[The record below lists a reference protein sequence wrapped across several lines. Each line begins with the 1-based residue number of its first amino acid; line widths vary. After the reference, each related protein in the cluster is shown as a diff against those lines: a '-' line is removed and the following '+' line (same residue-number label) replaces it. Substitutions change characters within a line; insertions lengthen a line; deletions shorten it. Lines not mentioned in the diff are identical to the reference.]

1 MPTRKTSLTMDAD
14 LLDEAREYGINI
26 SAAASSGLESVV
38 KAERQRRWQN
48 ENRAWIDDYNRIVET
63 HGLPLAKHRA
73 FRPED

>member
-14 LLDEAREYGINI
+14 LLDEAKEYGINI
-26 SAAASSGLESVV
+26 SAAASSGLEKVV
-38 KAERQRRWQN
+38 KAERQRRWQT
-48 ENRAWIDDYNRIVET
+48 ENQAWVDEYNALVEK